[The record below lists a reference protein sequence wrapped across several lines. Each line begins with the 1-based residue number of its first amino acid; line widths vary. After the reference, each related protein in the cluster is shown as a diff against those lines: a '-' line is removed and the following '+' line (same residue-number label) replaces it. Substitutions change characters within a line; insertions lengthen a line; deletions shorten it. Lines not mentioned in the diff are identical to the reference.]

1 MIDDTVIDEGRLRA
15 ALAQVAEAEPVSA
28 SAMARLLDALEGAE
42 AEAPALPT
50 HRRLPAGT
58 PARPHRRRVAVAV
71 ASIVIVTGSLMAAL
85 GGHATATNGGAT
97 TLAVGPH
104 GPSSSARSAFGIEA
118 PAGAQTP
125 TTVAT
130 PAAGSAAAPA
140 AGSAAAPAAGSAAAP
155 AAGSAA
161 APAASDAVPSPADST
176 RVVKNGQVDLVVR
189 HGRVEAVVAEI
200 SLLSAA
206 QGGYVSST
214 STSLGGG
221 APSGTVVVEI
231 PEAQFELVVDQVRAL
246 GRVEEL
252 STSGRDVTSQYV
264 DLQAQITAA
273 QQAEQRYL
281 TILGQATSIG
291 DILAVQQ
298 QIDSIDT
305 QLQQLQGQQQ
315 LLDQQTTYGTLSVS
329 VAESSKVV
337 VVAAPSG
344 WSRAW
349 HNAVNGF
356 AAGAE
361 ALVSASGLVAF
372 VGLCLL
378 ALVAGAWLVWRRARP
393 RVV

>member
-130 PAAGSAAAPA
+130 
-140 AGSAAAPAAGSAAAP
+140 PAAGSAAAP